1 MARRL
6 IFLGP
11 PGVGKGTQA
20 RRLVERYEV
29 PQIATGEM
37 LREAIKL
44 GTELGLAAKQRM
56 DQGLLVPDEVVIG
69 LVKERLQSEDTDA
82 GFILD
87 GFPRT
92 LPQAQALDAVLEKV
106 GRPIDA
112 VVYFSA
118 PVEVVT
124 ARLSRRLECPAC
136 HRTYN
141 AVGAVPKVTGICD
154 FDGAAL
160 LDRADDDAMS
170 VQRRI
175 EVFFKETEVLRSY
188 YKDSGRLLEVD
199 ADQAPDAVF
208 ASLVEAVEA
217 GTQAAKVRRAG
228 Q

>member
-1 MARRL
+1 VSRRL

-20 RRLVERYEV
+20 RRLVEHCKV

-37 LREAIKL
+37 LREAIKQ
-44 GTELGLAAKQRM
+44 GTELGLAAKERM
-56 DQGLLVPDEVVIG
+56 DRGLLVPDEVVIG
-69 LVKERLQSEDTDA
+69 LVLERLRAEDTQR

-92 LPQAQALDAVLEKV
+92 LPQAKALDEVLEKL
-106 GRPIDA
+106 GRRIDA
-112 VVYFSA
+112 AVYFTA

-141 AVGAVPKVTGICD
+141 AVGVQPRVDGLCD
-154 FDGAAL
+154 YDGTVL
-160 LDRADDDAMS
+160 LDRADDDAAS
-170 VQRRI
+170 VKRRI
-175 EVFFKETEVLRSY
+175 GVFFAETEVLRSY
-188 YKDSGRLLEVD
+188 YRDSGRLLEIN

-208 ASLVEAVEA
+208 AGLLEAMNT
-217 GTQAAKVRRAG
+217 GTSASREGRAAK
-228 Q
+228 